1 MARSLSEMRE
11 RSRERAQARAAARA
25 ELKNTAYEIFIGAL
39 SILSIINLVL
49 VYAMAGDTALE
60 LVLSVMNALFSAIF
74 LGDFIYRISTAPSAM
89 HYFFRGFGWA
99 DLLASLPFPQFKILR
114 LFRLLRVFRLLRD
127 LGPRTV
133 WSTLIHDRANSA
145 LMTLLLMG
153 VLVLQFGS
161 ISILAVEQD
170 ADGANIT
177 SASDALWYTLVTIST
192 VGYGDQYPVT
202 NAGRLIGALIIV
214 VGVGIFG
221 TFTGYLANLFLGPR
235 KAAEPAET
243 DAATAAPAD
252 TAASTP
258 AGATAAATPSL
269 ADHAARG
276 VAAGAVAGAVSSGIA
291 AGQGSGPGAP
301 VAGTPESPRL
311 EPVQLPGEADGTV
324 ERLRALL
331 EESELAMAEMRR
343 LLAHAAP

>member
-1 MARSLSEMRE
+1 MARSLAEIRE
-11 RSRERAQARAAARA
+11 RSRARAQARAAARA

-39 SILSIINLVL
+39 SILSIFNLVL
-49 VYAMAGDTALE
+49 VYVIAGDSALE

-74 LGDFIYRISTAPSAM
+74 LGDFLYRISTAPSAM

-114 LFRLLRVFRLLRD
+114 LFRLLRVFRLLRE

-133 WSTLIHDRANSA
+133 GSTLIHDRANSA

-153 VLVLQFGS
+153 ILVLQFGS
-161 ISILAVEQD
+161 ISILYVEED

-177 SASDALWYTLVTIST
+177 SASDALWYTIVTIST

-202 NAGRLIGALIIV
+202 NAGRLIGTLIIV

-235 KAAEPAET
+235 KAAEEAGT
-243 DAATAAPAD
+243 DAATPAPTGEAE
-252 TAASTP
+252 
-258 AGATAAATPSL
+258 AAAAEERASI
-269 ADHAARG
+269 ARHAAKG
-276 VAAGAVAGAVSSGIA
+276 VAAGAVSGAVTTGVAASGERSA
-291 AGQGSGPGAP
+291 PGAP
-301 VAGTPESPRL
+301 VFAEDVPASDQPAPEPRDAG
-311 EPVQLPGEADGTV
+311 A

-331 EESELAMAEMRR
+331 AQQEETMAEIRR
-343 LLAHAAP
+343 LLAAATP

>member
-1 MARSLSEMRE
+1 MARSLSDMRE
-11 RSRERAQARAAARA
+11 RSRARAKARA
-25 ELKNTAYEIFIGAL
+25 EARSELKNTAYEIFIGAL
-39 SILSIINLVL
+39 SIISILNLVL
-49 VYAMAGDTALE
+49 MYAIAGDTALE

-74 LGDFIYRISTAPSAM
+74 LGDFIYRISTAPKASR
-89 HYFFRGFGWA
+89 YFFRGFGWA

-114 LFRLLRVFRLLRD
+114 LFRLLRVFRLLRE

-133 WSTLIHDRANSA
+133 WTTLIHDRANSA

-153 VLVLQFGS
+153 ILVLQFGS
-161 ISILAVEQD
+161 ISILYVEED

-177 SASDALWYTLVTIST
+177 SASDALWYTIVTIST

-202 NAGRLIGALIIV
+202 NVGRMIGTLIIV

-235 KAAEPAET
+235 KAAEDAET
-243 DAATAAPAD
+243 DAE
-252 TAASTP
+252 TP
-258 AGATAAATPSL
+258 AATDGATTSHTEAPSI
-269 ADHAARG
+269 ADHAAKG
-276 VAAGAVAGAVSSGIA
+276 VAAGAVAGAVKAGAA

-301 VAGTPESPRL
+301 IAGTPESPGL
-311 EPVQLPGEADGTV
+311 EPQVREADHENTV

-331 EESELAMAEMRR
+331 AQSEETMAEMRR
-343 LLAHAAP
+343 LLADATR

>member
-11 RSRERAQARAAARA
+11 RSRARAKARTEA
-25 ELKNTAYEIFIGAL
+25 RSELKNTAYEIFIGAL
-39 SILSIINLVL
+39 SILSILNLVL
-49 VYAMAGDTALE
+49 MYAIAGDRALE

-74 LGDFIYRISTAPSAM
+74 LGDFIYRISTAPKASR
-89 HYFFRGFGWA
+89 YFFRGFGWA

-114 LFRLLRVFRLLRD
+114 LFRLLRVFRLLRE

-133 WSTLIHDRANSA
+133 WTTLIHDRANSA

-153 VLVLQFGS
+153 ILVLQFGS
-161 ISILAVEQD
+161 ISILYVEED

-177 SASDALWYTLVTIST
+177 SASDALWYTIVTIST

-202 NAGRLIGALIIV
+202 NAGRMIGTLIIV

-235 KAAEPAET
+235 KADEDAET
-243 DAATAAPAD
+243 DAVAPATTD
-252 TAASTP
+252 GP
-258 AGATAAATPSL
+258 AAATATAPPSI
-269 ADHAARG
+269 ADHAAKG
-276 VAAGAVAGAVSSGIA
+276 VAAGAVVGAVKAGAT

-301 VAGTPESPRL
+301 IAGTPESPGL
-311 EPVQLPGEADGTV
+311 EPEVREANPEDTV
-324 ERLRALL
+324 ERLRELL
-331 EESELAMAEMRR
+331 AQSEETMAEMRR
-343 LLAHAAP
+343 LLADATR